1 MAQGHISLSEG
12 PPNAVVQRPAESA
25 SHVAAQGPQ
34 ATLGGAA
41 RGDVVEIK
49 GPAEGRDGLGHGHA
63 IGLLLL
69 SCLGK
74 RLAVLDGLVKSRF
87 EP

>member
-1 MAQGHISLSEG
+1 
-12 PPNAVVQRPAESA
+12 VVQRPAESA
-25 SHVAAQGPQ
+25 AHVATQGSQ

-41 RGDVVEIK
+41 RGDVVEAK

-63 IGLLLL
+63 ISLFLL

-74 RLAVLDGLVKSRF
+74 RLAVLDGLVKSRL

>member
-1 MAQGHISLSEG
+1 M
-12 PPNAVVQRPAESA
+12 VQRPVESA
-25 SHVAAQGPQ
+25 AHVAAQGPQ

-41 RGDVVEIK
+41 RGDVVETK

-63 IGLLLL
+63 VGLLLL
-69 SCLGK
+69 SRLGK
-74 RLAVLDGLVKSRF
+74 RLAVLDGLIKSCL